1 MPPERITPLT
11 SLRFSLFIIAF
22 ALFTCSNASAQ
33 STVFNIAST
42 DVLPAHKG
50 YIEADFITHLSPH
63 ATGGYQTYGPR
74 LVYGVGK
81 HMEVGLNAFY
91 TRSSTAEPVVLQPNF
106 KLQFYSN
113 EEKGLAAAAGGS
125 ATIPVTGRSSTSTRG
140 MTYAVVSK
148 NIKRTYGPRFTL
160 GSYALI
166 GSFEEGASKHGVLLA
181 YEQPLTKRFSFLTDW
196 SSGNNDYGYTAAGIG
211 ITLSPKSILYA
222 GYNFGN
228 QGRGNNSLGLYYGYS
243 F

>member
-1 MPPERITPLT
+1 M
-11 SLRFSLFIIAF
+11 IAF
-22 ALFTCSNASAQ
+22 ALFTCSNARAQ

-42 DVLPAHKG
+42 DVMPAHKL
-50 YIEADFITHLSPH
+50 YLEADFISHLSPY

-81 HMEVGLNAFY
+81 RMEVGLNAFY
-91 TRSSTAEPVVLQPNF
+91 THTSSAEPLVLQPNF
-106 KLQFYSN
+106 KWKFYEN
-113 EEKGLAAAAGGS
+113 EQKGLAAAAGGIAS
-125 ATIPVTGRSSTSTRG
+125 IPVSERSSTSTRG

-148 NIKRTYGPRFTL
+148 SIKRSYGPRFTL

-166 GSFEEGASKHGVLLA
+166 GSFDKGTTKNGVLLG
-181 YEQPLTKRFSFLTDW
+181 YEQPLIKRLTFLTDW
-196 SSGNNDYGYTAAGIG
+196 SSGNNDYGYTAAGVG
-211 ITLSPKSILYA
+211 ITLSPKSVLYA